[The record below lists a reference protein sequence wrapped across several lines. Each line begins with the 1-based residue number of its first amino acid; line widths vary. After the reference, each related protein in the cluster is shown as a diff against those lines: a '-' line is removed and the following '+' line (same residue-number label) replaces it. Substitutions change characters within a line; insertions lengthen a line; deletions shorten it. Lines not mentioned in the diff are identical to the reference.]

1 MPRPLIEPVSA
12 DTLGE
17 FAAFLHEHLN
27 PALSIEGWV
36 KALSHHWGEE
46 PRPNHGYVLRDEGR
60 IVGGI
65 GALYAS
71 RSIQGKLHKTCN
83 ITSWCVLDDYRKQ
96 SMRLAMALTDQPG
109 WDYTDFSPTE
119 VVGGVLRFLKF
130 TPLDERQ
137 TVLLALPWLLAG
149 GQSYSRQQDIES
161 HLHGEALQQYRDH
174 KDFPWLRHVIVGSG
188 SDWCHVIY
196 KRMDFKGLPAA
207 RVWHVS
213 RPELL
218 AQYWRRLANALLWQ
232 GFASIHLETRRAP
245 ADLWPTKVRSGF
257 NAKVYRS
264 DTLLP
269 GEIDYLYSESMA
281 MDL

>member
-1 MPRPLIEPVSA
+1 MARPLIEPVSA
-12 DTLGE
+12 ETLGE

-27 PALSIEGWV
+27 PDLSVQGWV
-36 KALSHHWGEE
+36 KALSHHWGGE
-46 PRPNHGYVLRDEGR
+46 PRPNHGFVLRDEGR

-71 RSIQGKLHKTCN
+71 RSIQGRQHKTCN

-137 TVLLALPWLLAG
+137 TVLLPLPWVLAE
-149 GQSYSRQQDIES
+149 GQSFSRPQDIES
-161 HLHGEALQQYRDH
+161 RLTGEALQQYRDH
-174 KDFPWLRHVIVGSG
+174 QDFPWLSHLIVGSG
-188 SDWCHVIY
+188 TDWCHVIY
-196 KRMDFKGLPAA
+196 KRMEFKGLPAA

-218 AQYWRRLANALLWQ
+218 EQHWRRLANALLWR

-245 ADLWPTKVRSGF
+245 AGMWPVRVRSGF

-264 DTLLP
+264 STLLP

>member
-12 DTLGE
+12 ETLGE
-17 FAAFLHEHLN
+17 FAAFLHQHLN
-27 PALSIEGWV
+27 PGMSVDDWV
-36 KALSHHWGEE
+36 RALSHHWGDE
-46 PRPNHGYVLRDEGR
+46 PRPNHGFVLRDEGR

-71 RSIQGKLHKTCN
+71 RQINGRLHKTCN
-83 ITSWCVLDDYRKQ
+83 ITSWCVLEDYRKQ
-96 SMRLAMALTDQPG
+96 SMRLAMTLTGQPG

-130 TPLDERQ
+130 TALDERQ
-137 TVLLALPWLLAG
+137 TVLLPLPWLLG
-149 GQSYSRQQDIES
+149 SGQSFHRPQDIES
-161 HLHGEALQQYRDH
+161 RLKGEALQQYRDH
-174 KDFPWLRHVIVGSG
+174 KDFPWLRHMAVGSG

-196 KRMDFKGLPAA
+196 KRTEFKGLPAA
-207 RVWHVS
+207 RVLHLS

-218 AQYWRRLANALLWQ
+218 EQHWRRLSNALLWQ
-232 GFASIHLETRRAP
+232 GFASVHIDTRRAP
-245 ADLWPTKVRSGF
+245 ATLWPTRIRSGF

-264 DTLLP
+264 DSLLP

>member
-1 MPRPLIEPVSA
+1 MARPLIEPVSA
-12 DTLGE
+12 ETLGE

-27 PALSIEGWV
+27 PDRSIEDWV
-36 KALSHHWGEE
+36 KALSHHWGEQ
-46 PRPNHGYVLRDEGR
+46 PRPNHGFVLRDDGR

-71 RSIQGKLHKTCN
+71 RSIQGRLHKTCN

-137 TVLLALPWLLAG
+137 TVLLPLPWLLAE
-149 GQSYSRQQDIES
+149 GQSHSRPQAIES
-161 HLHGEALQQYRDH
+161 RLAGEALQHYRDH
-174 KDFPWLRHVIVGSG
+174 KDFPWLRHLVVGSG
-188 SDWCHVIY
+188 PDWCHVIY
-196 KRMDFKGLPAA
+196 KRVDFKGLPAA
-207 RVWHVS
+207 CIWHAS

-218 AQYWRRLANALLWQ
+218 ERYWRRLANALLWR
-232 GFASIHLETRRAP
+232 GFASIHIETRRAP
-245 ADLWPTKVRSGF
+245 AGLWPTRVRSGF

-264 DTLLP
+264 STLLP